1 MVLVDNQQRILEE
14 METDMVAEEAV
25 AVIFPR

>member
-25 AVIFPR
+25 VVIFPR